1 MSESVNSLLKTV
13 TLRCIMKFIQNYE
26 YFLGINKTG
35 VGMEG
40 LVFVQG
46 RLTFNIIHVNTEA
59 TMVQQTG
66 EKHVHSNVV

>member
-1 MSESVNSLLKTV
+1 MT
-13 TLRCIMKFIQNYE
+13 FIQNYE

-46 RLTFNIIHVNTEA
+46 RLTFNIISTEGNHGPTDWGKTCA
-59 TMVQQTG
+59 L
-66 EKHVHSNVV
+66 